1 MKRLWYNRSIMK
13 SRESFGAAGA
23 GETQHFDDFE
33 AMDVALRG
41 LKRVTEEKQRREA
54 EAAEFAEVEV
64 DNEEDGWRGEDTQ
77 ESYWDDDE
85 YDDYYQGEE
94 RLEELEREKRFE
106 VMTIPQE
113 ILEEYGLPTDLP
125 AGVAVMGGTARS
137 LARRVVTGD
146 KEPVRD
152 LDLIYVPELAEPD
165 NPASS
170 EQLDAVSAKYMADDY
185 KYGHGVETKR
195 LEEYF
200 DTRDFTINQC
210 LVVGDKLLMTR
221 AAYDDMQENIIRTTH
236 DRQPREYAYV
246 NNRTYVRALM
256 LEAVLQECT
265 SSYPTIES
273 VMNGRCDEDG
283 NLFPVSGFDVAL
295 VLNKTMA
302 RGVRTA
308 MRMTEVLADYDVIN
322 DRFIDRP
329 LALARALREDNVRFM
344 FRPVDDNIEEGGM
357 DEDFEV
363 KTTSP
368 IKERVRKNLREYKS
382 RDSSQ
387 WTEPLS
393 GQYTMM
399 DYEIANGVA

>member
-1 MKRLWYNRSIMK
+1 MK
-13 SRESFGAAGA
+13 SGESFSAAGT
-23 GETQHFDDFE
+23 GETQHFDDFK

-54 EAAEFAEVEV
+54 EAAEFPEVEV
-64 DNEEDGWRGEDTQ
+64 DEDNEDDWRGEETQ
-77 ESYWDDDE
+77 ESSWDDE
-85 YDDYYQGEE
+85 WYYDYYAGDE
-94 RLEELEREKRFE
+94 RSEELEREKQFE

-113 ILEEYGLPTDLP
+113 ILDEYELPTDLP

-152 LDLIYVPELAEPD
+152 LDLIYVPELADPD
-165 NPASS
+165 NPASN

-185 KYGHGVETKR
+185 KYGHGVGTKR

-200 DTRDFTINQC
+200 YTRDFTINQC

-236 DRQPREYAYV
+236 DRQPREYAHV
-246 NNRTYVRALM
+246 DNRTYVRALM

-273 VMNGRCDEDG
+273 VMNGRYDDDG

-322 DRFIDRP
+322 ERFIDRP

-344 FRPVDDNIEEGGM
+344 FRPVDDDIEEGSM
-357 DEDFEV
+357 EEDFEV

-382 RDSSQ
+382 RDSKQ

-393 GQYTMM
+393 GQYTMA
-399 DYEIANGVA
+399 DYELANGVA